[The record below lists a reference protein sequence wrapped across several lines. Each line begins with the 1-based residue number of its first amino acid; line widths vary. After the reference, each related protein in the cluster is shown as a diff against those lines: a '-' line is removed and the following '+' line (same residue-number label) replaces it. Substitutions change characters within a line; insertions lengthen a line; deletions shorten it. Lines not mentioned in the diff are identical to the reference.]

1 MEATMNL
8 PADLVAH
15 LRSEAYATLCRR
27 GLIEALDELEKQK
40 QEVLATK
47 PPFGMLAPKSARE
60 AFQTSLRAVLDTEEG
75 LRRRIAQLAPIDAW
89 LEPVIPQGLH
99 KYLITT
105 SADYQYYNGICEA
118 VKLWEFQVTAFAEK
132 GVALARD
139 ARAVADAIGNTPGAT
154 RGPRLNRVE
163 AMAVLR
169 ATIVATALELAD
181 LGQTASRVTQLSA
194 DELPDT
200 ARLPATPQ
208 FRNVAWVDRL
218 DTLSP
223 TAAVA
228 ELAACEAEARAFVR
242 EGVKSLVEQSASTHA
257 ACLQLR
263 EDYLQACWQEAREH
277 ALAHYVKERDL
288 DEVIAELQAHHIAD
302 SQERHR
308 DLIHNSFEFAG
319 AR

>member
-1 MEATMNL
+1 MEAKMNL
-8 PADLVAH
+8 PDDLVAY

-89 LEPVIPQGLH
+89 LEPIIPQSLH

-105 SADYQYYNGICEA
+105 NADYQYYNGICEA
-118 VKLWEFQVTAFAEK
+118 VKLWEYQVNALAEK
-132 GVALARD
+132 GLALARD
-139 ARAVADAIGNTPGAT
+139 TRGVAEAIGAAGGA
-154 RGPRLNRVE
+154 RGLRLTRVE

-169 ATIVATALELAD
+169 ATVVATALELSD
-181 LGQTASRVTQLSA
+181 LAQTASRVTQLSA
-194 DELPDT
+194 DELPAT
-200 ARLPATPQ
+200 ARLPEVPQ

-218 DTLSP
+218 DTLAP
-223 TAAVA
+223 GAATA

-242 EGVKSLVEQSASTHA
+242 EGVKGLLQKAASTHA
-257 ACLQLR
+257 ACQQLR
-263 EDYLQACWQEAREH
+263 KEYLQACWQEAREH
-277 ALAHYVKERDL
+277 ALSHYVQERDL
-288 DEVIAELQAHHIAD
+288 DEVIAELQAHQIAD
-302 SQERHR
+302 AQERHR

>member
-1 MEATMNL
+1 MEPTMNL
-8 PADLVAH
+8 PADLVAY

-89 LEPVIPQGLH
+89 LEPIIPQALH
-99 KYLITT
+99 KFLITT

-118 VKLWEFQVTAFAEK
+118 VKLWEFQVNALAEK
-132 GVALARD
+132 ALALARD
-139 ARAVADAIGNTPGAT
+139 ARGVADAIGATTAGA
-154 RGPRLNRVE
+154 RGLRLTRVE

-169 ATIVATALELAD
+169 ATIVATALELSD
-181 LGQTASRVTQLSA
+181 LAQTASRVTQLSA
-194 DELPDT
+194 DELPAT
-200 ARLPATPQ
+200 ARLPETPQ

-223 TAAVA
+223 NAAVA

-242 EGVKSLVEQSASTHA
+242 EGVKVLVEQAASTHA

-277 ALAHYVKERDL
+277 ALSHYVQERDL
-288 DEVIAELQAHHIAD
+288 DEVIAELQAHQVAD
-302 SQERHR
+302 AQERHR